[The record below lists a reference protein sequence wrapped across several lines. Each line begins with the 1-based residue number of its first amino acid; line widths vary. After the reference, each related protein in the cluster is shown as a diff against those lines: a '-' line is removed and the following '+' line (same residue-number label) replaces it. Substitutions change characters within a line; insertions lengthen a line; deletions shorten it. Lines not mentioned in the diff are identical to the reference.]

1 MYHSLIECKKILLYK
16 EGRFICESNKVIGI
30 NEQGVIVY
38 LGDPDS
44 SLKAKKTYKLD
55 HHLVSPSF
63 VNTHTHLP
71 MSLFRGLADNL
82 SLKTWLEDY
91 IFPLEG
97 QCVDEEFI
105 KIGTQLALIELIRS
119 GVTTC
124 CDMYFF
130 NHIIAKVLS
139 EAGMRAHVGIG
150 IPSVEK
156 DDGRH
161 WKEKSLFLK
170 EKFETASQSDKKIE
184 KAKQVKTH
192 PSLEKATLLQ
202 NKGEVLYS
210 SAKSSKIKIALAPHA
225 PYTVDSQTL
234 KEIGE
239 FAKKE
244 NFFLSIHVSES
255 LFEQQEIQKKYQK
268 TPVQYLDS
276 LGLTGENS
284 LFVHCVHVNE
294 EDLKIMSKTKTSLS
308 YNPESNMKLGN
319 GIAPIGLALQEK
331 VTVGLGTDGSAS
343 NNNLNFLEEMG
354 TGAKLQSLKYKDDS
368 LNAEQMFEIATLGG
382 AKALS
387 WDKEIGSLELGKQAD
402 LIALDLNSVSFYPFY
417 NVFSLMVYTCL
428 GQEISFVM
436 CGGKVL
442 MENYEINSFDEKEVL
457 KSSRDIENKIK
468 DFLKK

>member
-1 MYHSLIECKKILLYK
+1 MYHSLIECEKILLYK
-16 EGRFICESNKVIGI
+16 EGRFTCESKKVIGI

-38 LGDPDS
+38 LGEPDS
-44 SLKAKKTYKLD
+44 SLKAKNTYKLD

-71 MSLFRGLADNL
+71 MSFFRGLADNL
-82 SLKTWLEDY
+82 SLKAWLEDY
-91 IFPLEG
+91 IFPLEEN
-97 QCVDEEFI
+97 CVDEEFI

-156 DDGRH
+156 DGRK
-161 WKEKSLFLK
+161 WKEKSFLLREQFEQASHPYKTIENTKQAK
-170 EKFETASQSDKKIE
+170 ETH
-184 KAKQVKTH
+184 H
-192 PSLEKATLLQ
+192 PSLEKVTLLQ
-202 NKGEVLYS
+202 NKRESFNLQ
-210 SAKSSKIKIALAPHA
+210 KSSKIKIALAPHA

-284 LFVHCVHVNE
+284 LFVHCVFVNE

-308 YNPESNMKLGN
+308 YNPASNMKLGN

-354 TGAKLQSLKYKDDS
+354 TGAKLQALKYKDDS

-417 NVFSLMVYTCL
+417 NAFSQLVYTCL
-428 GQEISFVM
+428 GQEVSFVM
-436 CGGKVL
+436 CGGQVL
-442 MENYEINSFDEKEVL
+442 MENKEIKSFDEKEVL
-457 KSSRDIENKIK
+457 KQSQDIEKKIK
-468 DFLKK
+468 AFLKK